1 MKLKKILSLILRA
14 AIMTTG
20 GVYATWNYATND
32 ADSYKANIMKP
43 AMAKAEI
50 SASVG
55 TLSVNTEAL
64 KVTIDDLG
72 GDKVADL
79 VIEGEVV
86 ITFTPNSGASPDIQD
101 NGIEIKYSITGA
113 ADPQYQGRSIFAF
126 APVTDQTLATAKSW
140 TISAAELQ
148 DIVTLNG
155 SISLP
160 TYDEYQEFQQL
171 LPSNL
176 LSITVAQV

>member
-1 MKLKKILSLILRA
+1 MKLKKILSLILCA
-14 AIMTTG
+14 ALLTTG
-20 GVYATWNYATND
+20 GVYATWNYATNN

-55 TLSVNTEAL
+55 TLTVNTETL

-101 NGIEIKYSITGA
+101 NGIEIKYSIAGA
-113 ADPQYQGRSIFAF
+113 ADPQYRGKSIFAF
-126 APVTDQTLATAKSW
+126 TPVTDQALSMAKSW
-140 TISAAELQ
+140 TIPASELQ
-148 DIVTLNG
+148 NIVALNG